1 VGIPSA
7 SSSSSSDEADDDVA
21 ETIGATWIE
30 QFGHE
35 AHQAGVPGFE
45 PWRAERLRQGLPFLT
60 DAESEEAD
68 RETDDDAARVLRA
81 FEQSLI
87 TTGKAKPNDRTIAL
101 ELLAR
106 FTPEQIENGILLGAA
121 RRSTSAIDQ
130 PALRAK
136 VHSLAYFVN
145 AVEEAASC
153 VDESYAWYL
162 RHTLDRNRKA
172 ADAERLETPP
182 KTET

>member
-1 VGIPSA
+1 LGLTVSHHLGLTVSPDLRFREVEPLGLNSEA
-7 SSSSSSDEADDDVA
+7 TSSSDAKN
-21 ETIGATWIE
+21 
-30 QFGHE
+30 
-35 AHQAGVPGFE
+35 P
-45 PWRAERLRQGLPFLT
+45 
-60 DAESEEAD
+60 
-68 RETDDDAARVLRA
+68 TDDDAASETDSPRSELARVVRA
-81 FEQSLI
+81 FEESPI

-106 FTPEQIENGILLGAA
+106 FTPEQIENGILLGGA